1 MFFDKLCTIY
11 SISYQTVWWFPKR
24 VYTKLYN
31 KIPCNFEK
39 PRERFWMSSK
49 DYAENVDLPKYT
61 IVLSTTYNQVR
72 ENQEIVLTDPTLWDV
87 GRYLISRVDANLSM
101 SWSIDCI
108 TLFAEE
114 MKWAQ
119 QSS

>member
-11 SISYQTVWWFPKR
+11 SVSYQTVWWFPKR
-24 VYTKLYN
+24 VYIKLYN

-39 PRERFWMSSK
+39 DRNFMYSK
-49 DYAENVDLPKYT
+49 DYAENVDMPKYKV
-61 IVLSTTYNQVR
+61 VLPINCNLVR
-72 ENQEIVLTDPTLWDV
+72 ENQEIVLTDPTLWDL
-87 GRYLISRVDANLSM
+87 GRYIIGHVDASISM
-101 SWSIDCI
+101 TWSIDCI
-108 TLFAEE
+108 TLSVEQ